1 MINLLFQFNQ
11 SKGYLT
17 QLIKNQSLP
26 GQFID
31 WETWFD
37 QVFNPAFEQ
46 YEALYQKIRQ
56 ASNLQKPAYINFKI
70 IATNA
75 MTDDCYDTLE

>member
-1 MINLLFQFNQ
+1 MIDLLGQFNQ
-11 SKGYLT
+11 SKGHLT
-17 QLIKNQSLP
+17 QLIKNQSQL

-46 YEALYQKIRQ
+46 YEAIYMKIRQ

-70 IATNA
+70 IANDTMAN
-75 MTDDCYDTLE
+75 DCDAPLE